1 MTESQKVEVK
11 EPKVKVSL
19 ARKLRIA
26 LTSTNNHAETGKSSK
41 ELSKKSRKSLKC

>member
-19 ARKLRIA
+19 ARKLTIA